1 MRIGKKWFASTLLL
15 VTALSSL
22 TACGSGTSSEG
33 AAGSGSTEPVKIRMI
48 ESLTSPARTEVLKQ
62 MVSKFEEA
70 NPGIDV
76 ELISPPL
83 DSADTKIAQM
93 LSSKADIDVL
103 EVRDS
108 TVKQFVTNNWIA
120 DLSPY
125 TSKWSGYGTLN
136 ASAQMSANYI
146 ENKPYYIP
154 YGLYEKILFYRTDWF
169 KEKGLEAP
177 KTWEELYAAA
187 KAITDPSKNRYGY
200 SFRGGKGADSYI
212 VDMIR
217 DYNGTNTNPEDAMFL
232 KNGNTIF
239 STPEAKQALEN
250 HLNIY
255 KDGSPKDSV
264 NWGFAEMVEG
274 FEAGVTGMLIQ
285 DPDVIDVVKQKMG
298 EGTWSTAAI
307 PAGPSGVT
315 HYKVG
320 AAGWG
325 MAAHSEHKDE
335 AWKLIEFLSSPEQN
349 EFFTQKIG
357 LIPVHTTASENEFYK
372 TGYYKPYMDMN
383 ADAAHYIPV
392 KPETDYK
399 GFGEW
404 RSIIQQDTQAI
415 IFGRLSVDDALKK
428 WDAYWLDQK
437 KQGK

>member
-1 MRIGKKWFASTLLL
+1 MS
-15 VTALSSL
+15 VTAFSSI
-22 TACGSGTSSEG
+22 TACS
-33 AAGSGSTEPVKIRMI
+33 SGSTKDSSAGDSKSETVTLRMI
-48 ESLTSPARTEVLKQ
+48 ESLTSPARTEVIKQ
-62 MVSKFEEA
+62 MLTKFEEA
-70 NPGIDV
+70 NPGIKV

-83 DSADTKIAQM
+83 ESADNKIAQM
-93 LSSKADIDVL
+93 LSSKADLDVM

-108 TVKQFVTNNWIA
+108 TVKQFVTNNWVA
-120 DLSPY
+120 DLSADTANWADY
-125 TSKWSGYGTLN
+125 KTLN
-136 ASAQMSANYI
+136 NSAKLTANYI
-146 ENKPYYIP
+146 DNKPYYIP

-177 KTWEELYAAA
+177 KTWEDLYQAA
-187 KAITDPSKNRYGY
+187 KKITDPSKNRYGY

-217 DYNGTNTNPEDAMFL
+217 DYNGANTNPDDAMFL
-232 KNGNTIF
+232 KNGSTIF

-255 KDGSPKDSV
+255 KEGAPKDSLS
-264 NWGFAEMVEG
+264 WGFSEMVEG
-274 FEAGVTGMLIQ
+274 FQSGITGMLIQ

-307 PAGPSGVT
+307 PAGSSGLT
-315 HYKVG
+315 HFKVG

-325 MAAHSEHKDE
+325 ITSYSKHQAE
-335 AWKLIEFLSSPEQN
+335 AWKLVSFLSSPDQN
-349 EFFTQKIG
+349 KFFTQKTG
-357 LIPVHTTASENEFYK
+357 LIPVHTTAAEDEYYK
-372 TGYYKPYMDMN
+372 TGYYKPYMDMS
-383 ADAAHYIPV
+383 ADTAHYIPV

-404 RSIIQQDTQAI
+404 RNVIQQDTQLVI
-415 IFGRLSVDDALKK
+415 LGKLSVDDALKK
-428 WDAYWLDQK
+428 WDAYWLNEK